1 MNRTQLKLLAV
12 AAMLIDHLAWAFV
25 PLDTPLAQGM
35 HTVGR
40 LTAPIMA
47 YFLAEGYVHTRSF
60 RRYALRL
67 GVFALLS

>member
-12 AAMLIDHLAWAFV
+12 AAMLVDHLAWAFV

-40 LTAPIMA
+40 LTARQAHMTWKEN
-47 YFLAEGYVHTRSF
+47 FLAFSKKIFKTT
-60 RRYALRL
+60 
-67 GVFALLS
+67 